1 MKRNSGFTLVELLV
15 VIAIIGV
22 LVGLLLPAVQAAR
35 EAARR
40 MQCGNNVKQISLAAL
55 GFERAYKALPPGA
68 SSSKSEFRS
77 PKNTQ
82 MPTAWWED
90 HTWYSYLGAYLDQ
103 QSWYDLIDF
112 EAYMSDAVN
121 YDARRVYCNIFACP
135 SDLGQQKNEWGSTQK
150 EKWAKLR
157 SNYTA
162 NFGNTTYG
170 QLNVPSSY
178 TSTGD
183 INVATN
189 FDPNKDTFRGAPFT
203 FVKKQS
209 MAVITDGT
217 SNTLMFSETKVI
229 PYMDETTW
237 GGPISEVCV
246 STGGNS
252 FSGWQT
258 PNNENGDKIYRCPT
272 AAIFQSV
279 IKQNGIPTPIKCG
292 NYDDQYFTP
301 RSHHP
306 GGVTV
311 SHCDGSIDFVSDN
324 VELRVWRAMCSAQG
338 AETYLDND

>member
-40 MQCGNNVKQISLAAL
+40 MQCANNVKQISLAAL
-55 GFERAYKALPPGA
+55 AFERANKGLPPGA
-68 SSSKSEFRS
+68 SSSKSEFRKP
-77 PKNTQ
+77 PKTT
-82 MPTAWWED
+82 MADRWWED

-103 QSWYDLIDF
+103 QSWYDLIEF

-121 YDARRVYCNIFACP
+121 DNARKVYCKTFACP
-135 SDLGQQKNEWGSTQK
+135 SDLGQQRNEWSRVN
-150 EKWAKLR
+150 WCKLR
-157 SNYTA
+157 SNYVA

-170 QLNVPSSY
+170 QLNYGTV
-178 TSTGD
+178 TGD
-183 INVATN
+183 INDANNFKPTN
-189 FDPNKDTFRGAPFT
+189 DSFRGAPFT
-203 FVKKQS
+203 FVKKQTI
-209 MAVITDGT
+209 AAITDGA

-229 PYMDETTW
+229 PYMDDVTW

-252 FSGWQT
+252 FTGWQT
-258 PNNENGDKIYRCPT
+258 PNHELGDRINRCPT
-272 AAIFQSV
+272 AAVFNTV
-279 IKQNGIPTPIKCG
+279 IKQNGIPTPVKIS

-306 GGVTV
+306 GGVTA
-311 SHCDGSIDFVSDN
+311 SRCDGSIDFIADN
-324 VELRVWRAMCSAQG
+324 IELRVFRAMCSAQG
-338 AETYLDND
+338 AESYLGND